1 MTVNSVF
8 RVLLIAMVALASTNS
23 MAHSMEDV
31 EASLNEK
38 ERYAQFVD
46 QPAPEFDLTGVD
58 GNTLSLAD
66 LNGKTVVL
74 NCHGPGRCCRDPGQ
88 HARVW
93 RQFRPEPR

>member
-1 MTVNSVF
+1 MNSVF
-8 RVLLIAMVALASTNS
+8 RVLLIAMVALGSTNA

-58 GNTLSLAD
+58 GNALPLPT
-66 LNGKTVVL
+66 
-74 NCHGPGRCCRDPGQ
+74 
-88 HARVW
+88 
-93 RQFRPEPR
+93 

>member
-1 MTVNSVF
+1 MTVNSLF
-8 RVLLIAMVALASTNS
+8 RVFLIAVIALVSTNA

-58 GNTLSLAD
+58 GNTLSPVSYTHLTLPPKA
-66 LNGKTVVL
+66 
-74 NCHGPGRCCRDPGQ
+74 
-88 HARVW
+88 
-93 RQFRPEPR
+93 